1 MAFNL
6 NPLIDFLVT
15 RYEEYMKKRLI
26 DFVNGRMSKSLLYK
40 MHPVNNG
47 IPRENIK
54 LIDYENLLYSIKRES
69 SEGKEYVIDILNGM
83 CTCLTGL
90 SGNICK
96 HASAVMVEIIDKIN
110 TSYNLVGPSVKKTIF
125 LVATGKEMASDW
137 LIPLNEQPLAERE
150 KEQTTQI

>member
-54 LIDYENLLYSIKRES
+54 LIDYENLLYSVKSES

-83 CTCLTGL
+83 CT
-90 SGNICK
+90 
-96 HASAVMVEIIDKIN
+96 
-110 TSYNLVGPSVKKTIF
+110 
-125 LVATGKEMASDW
+125 
-137 LIPLNEQPLAERE
+137 
-150 KEQTTQI
+150 